1 MIRILHF
8 ADLHLDSP
16 FSLRSVR
23 EAERRRTELRSDLS
37 SIMMYIRAQKV
48 DICLIAG
55 DLFDGE
61 SVTPETRVLLERELS
76 SCPSC
81 RFFISPGNHDPL
93 TEGSPYKVMNLP
105 ENVHVFSPQ
114 KSAVRLDDLGVDV
127 YGFAFDGKN
136 DRNNPLKGYP
146 ALDETRINL
155 LCCHGDLDGGAES
168 PYGAFTR
175 ADIASSGFDYVAL
188 GHIHKG
194 TGLQCENGVYW
205 AYPGCVEGRGFD
217 ETGEK
222 GVLFG
227 ALEKGNAAMKFIRI
241 AKRRYEI
248 VPVDVTGMERMQALE
263 TMRETARHYGED
275 TVLRFVLGGETKK
288 GFVFLPEEFEGAG
301 YPQSVELVDQ
311 TVLAPD
317 FTELEQNGT
326 LAGVFYRL
334 MRDKIARGEA
344 SEDALKYGL
353 LALEDRNVA
362 DFGTE
367 V

>member
-1 MIRILHF
+1 MIRILHL

-16 FSLRSVR
+16 FSLRSPR

-48 DICLIAG
+48 DVCLIAG
-55 DLFDGE
+55 DLFDSE
-61 SVTPETRVLLERELS
+61 SVTGETRALLEREFS

-93 TEGSPYKVMNLP
+93 TAGSPYTVMHLP

-114 KSAVRLDDLGVDV
+114 KSRVCLDDLGADV

-136 DRNNPLKGYP
+136 DRGNPLKGYP
-146 ALDETRINL
+146 PLDKTRINL

-227 ALEKGNAAMKFIRI
+227 AVEKGNAAMKFIRVS
-241 AKRRYEI
+241 KRRYEI
-248 VPVDVTGMERMQALE
+248 ARADVTGLDRMQALE
-263 TMRETARHYGED
+263 VLRDTARRYGED
-275 TVLRFVLGGETKK
+275 AVLRLVLTGTAKK
-288 GFVFLPEEFEGAG
+288 GLLFLPEEFEGAG
-301 YPQSVELVDQ
+301 YPQSVEIIDR

-317 FTELEQNGT
+317 FTEPEQNGT

-334 MRDKIARGEA
+334 MRGKIARGEA
-344 SEDALKYGL
+344 SEDALRYGL
-353 LALEDRNVA
+353 LALDDRNVA
-362 DFGTE
+362 DFNRE

>member
-1 MIRILHF
+1 MIKVLHL

-16 FSLRSVR
+16 FSLRSPR

-37 SIMMYIRAQKV
+37 SIMLYIRAKQV

-61 SVTPETRVLLERELS
+61 SVTPETRALLKRELS

-81 RFFISPGNHDPL
+81 RFFIAAGNHDPL
-93 TEGSPYKVMNLP
+93 HAHSPYRVMDLP
-105 ENVHVFSPQ
+105 ENVHVFPPQ
-114 KSAVRLDDLGVDV
+114 KSVVRIEELGVDV
-127 YGFAFDGKN
+127 YGFSFDGKN
-136 DRNNPLKGYP
+136 DRGNPLTGYP
-146 ALDETRINL
+146 TLDRERINL
-155 LCCHGDLDGGAES
+155 LCCHGDLDGGAQS

-175 ADIASSGFDYVAL
+175 ADLARSGFDYVAL

-227 ALEKGNAAMKFIRI
+227 AIEKGNVAMKFIRI
-241 AKRRYEI
+241 SKRHYEI
-248 VPVDVTGMERMQALE
+248 AQVDVTDLTRMQALE
-263 TMRETARHYGED
+263 RLRETAKQYGED
-275 TVLRFVLGGETKK
+275 AVLRLVLTGKVQK
-288 GFVFLPEEFEGAG
+288 GLLFLPEELEGAE
-301 YPQSVELVDQ
+301 YPQSVEIVDQ
-311 TVLAPD
+311 TVLAPA
-317 FTELEQNGT
+317 FGESEQTGT

-344 SEDALKYGL
+344 SEDALRYGL

-362 DFGTE
+362 DFGVE

>member
-1 MIRILHF
+1 MVRILHF

-16 FSLRSVR
+16 FSLRSPR

-37 SIMMYIRAQKV
+37 SVMMYIRAQKV

-61 SVTPETRVLLERELS
+61 SVTPETRALLERELS

-81 RFFISPGNHDPL
+81 RFFIAAGNHDPL
-93 TEGSPYKVMNLP
+93 TEASPYKLMQLP
-105 ENVHVFSPQ
+105 ANVHVFSTQ
-114 KSAVRLDDLGVDV
+114 KERVSIDELGVDV
-127 YGFAFDGKN
+127 YGFSFDKN
-136 DRNNPLKGYP
+136 DCRTNPLCGYP
-146 ALDETRINL
+146 ALDPSRINL

-168 PYGAFTR
+168 PYGAFVR
-175 ADIASSGFDYVAL
+175 ADIAQSEFDYVAL

-227 ALEKGNAAMKFIRI
+227 AVEKGNVAMKFIRI
-241 AKRRYEI
+241 SKRRYEI
-248 VPVDVTGMERMQALE
+248 AQVDVTDLSRMQALE
-263 TMRETARHYGED
+263 RLRETARRYGED
-275 TVLRFVLGGETKK
+275 AVLRFVLTGQTKK
-288 GFVFLPEEFEGAG
+288 GLLFLPEEFEGAE
-301 YPQSVELVDQ
+301 YPQSIEIADR

-334 MRDKIARGEA
+334 MRDKIARGEVH
-344 SEDALKYGL
+344 EDALKYGL
-353 LALEDRNVA
+353 LALEDRNVT
-362 DFGTE
+362 DFNLE